1 MRDPDPGSDR
11 HLAARSGYCHF
22 WSSAA
27 SGPGIRLIE
36 LHVLGM
42 QVQLLS
48 INIGRRWSPSSSC
61 RSPANAAQWWVDWTI
76 TVQRRHGFVN
86 RYGQQD
92 FVKNSPLPLLFLS
105 KVLEC
110 LRGTTQRGVV
120 ASSMVARWKYR
131 TSHRSVRRP
140 AESGA

>member
-1 MRDPDPGSDR
+1 MDDSGPGDGR
-11 HLAARSGYCHF
+11 VMAARSRHRRF
-22 WSSAA
+22 WSFVA
-27 SGPGIRLIE
+27 SGPGIRVIE
-36 LHVLGM
+36 LHIRAT
-42 QVQLLS
+42 QIQLLS
-48 INIGRRWSPSSSC
+48 INMGRHRPPVSSC
-61 RSPANAAQWWVDWTI
+61 WSPANAAHRQVDRTI
-76 TVQRRHGFVN
+76 IIERRRGFVN

-92 FVKNSPLPLLFLS
+92 FIKNSPLLLLLLS

-131 TSHRSVRRP
+131 TSHRSVQRP